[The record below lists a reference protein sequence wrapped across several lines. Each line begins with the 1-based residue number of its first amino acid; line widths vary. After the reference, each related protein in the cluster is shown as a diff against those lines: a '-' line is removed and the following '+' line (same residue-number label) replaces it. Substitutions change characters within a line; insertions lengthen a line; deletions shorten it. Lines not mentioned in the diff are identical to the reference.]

1 LHSELYRA
9 WKSEKTTELPQP
21 LQSDFYGRATAY
33 LKGLEDR
40 GTSGNVHA
48 LQDRL
53 TVREKE
59 IAERLLAEIKQ
70 ARFRKISSSSL
81 EGRSINPLDLTDE
94 EKALLGSLYGSRE
107 KLDEAQTFVELPSLA
122 PKTELTIV
130 RFLQD
135 IPEIVGVDLR
145 MYGPFKK
152 EDVGSI
158 PNQNAHALIRQGAV
172 RAIDVK

>member
-1 LHSELYRA
+1 LHSELYKA
-9 WKSEKTTELPQP
+9 WKSEKTSELPQP
-21 LQSDFYGRATAY
+21 LPSDFYGRATAY
-33 LKGLEDR
+33 LSGLEDQR
-40 GTSGNVHA
+40 TSGNAHA

-70 ARFRKISSSSL
+70 ARLRKISSSSL
-81 EGRSINPLDLTDE
+81 EGRSINPQNLTDE
-94 EKALLGSLYGSRE
+94 EKTLLESLQTSRE
-107 KLDEAQTFVELPSLA
+107 KLIRVQTLIEPPSSS
-122 PKTELTIV
+122 PKAELTIV

-145 MYGPFKK
+145 MYGPYKK

-158 PNQNAHALIRQGAV
+158 PIQNAHALIRQGAV